1 MGKYGTNREGF
12 GAFEGGVN
20 ADKGAPLVSTSS
32 DGETALLFGPAA
44 LREIQTGVANGDF
57 AIPPDAA
64 GDTITEE
71 NPLPY
76 WTFTDVNSAGAITCA
91 VVADAFSGSGNTLRF
106 SITAGTPNSRS
117 VTLRRFIPVAS
128 TRNQAFA
135 YAPEVNTFGATN
147 TAISTIRMQSQ
158 FYQAD
163 QTTTTGAVNDS
174 GVVTFATLGTGSNWL
189 TGTVSTANAA
199 PADAAFCLI
208 TITVA
213 TAAAGTVVTSTVD
226 IPEVRLIRG
235 DQTNLFAEYRT
246 PGTYAPTGMRQQNGQ
261 LEINPNGGTGNTQL
275 GGSLTVVG
283 GTIATAGD
291 MTVASGNGDLIIK
304 DTSAGGAPRLQF
316 MTSDGTYRGGIRLG
330 STQNFAFVTG
340 NTTDDYGFVLAERFY
355 PMNGTAGSRYIFDN
369 GIRTE
374 FSGGIEVNASSNFTQ
389 GVFSSSVSAT
399 SLVASNTTTALNAS
413 GGGDVALT
421 GADTSVPITGN
432 GEVTA
437 IPNTTT
443 ATTNSARWVLI
454 SGSTYGLRRDSSTRR
469 VKTNIVQAD
478 EGVLA
483 AAKRL
488 RAVHFEPLEK
498 DEDGN
503 LRGTGQLT
511 LGLIAEE
518 IEEAGLGCAV
528 TYDAEGLPDGYDERV
543 LLAAMIHH
551 ISDLEARLAALEG
564 A

>member
-44 LREIQTGVANGDF
+44 LREIQAGVANGDF

-76 WTFTDVNSAGAITCA
+76 WTFTDVNSAGAITA
-91 VVADAFSGSGNTLRF
+91 AIVADATAGSGNVLRWSVAASTATGKSATLARY
-106 SITAGTPNSRS
+106 
-117 VTLRRFIPVAS
+117 VPVAAS
-128 TRNQAFA
+128 RNRAFA
-135 YAPEVNTFGATN
+135 HIPELNTFSATN
-147 TAISTIRMQSQ
+147 TANASVTIT
-158 FYQAD
+158 YQYYKQD
-163 QTTTTGAVNDS
+163 YTTTGPS
-174 GVVTFATLGTGSNWL
+174 GSSTATFSVLGTGTNWL
-189 TGTVSTANAA
+189 SPLVSTTNAT
-199 PADAAFCLI
+199 PSDAAFLYVEI
-208 TITVA
+208 KVSTTA
-213 TAAAGTVVTSTVD
+213 TTPASISTVD
-226 IPEVRLIRG
+226 ITEARVIRG
-235 DQTNLFAEYRT
+235 DQSIIFAEYRT
-246 PGTYAPTGMRQQNGQ
+246 PGTYAPTAIRQDGGELQ
-261 LEINPNGGTGNTQL
+261 INPNGGTGNTQL

-283 GTIATAGD
+283 GTIDTSGD
-291 MTVASGNGDLIIK
+291 MTVESGNGDLIIK
-304 DTSAGGAPRLQF
+304 DTSATGAPRLQF
-316 MTSDGTYRGGIRLG
+316 MTSDGTYRGGIRVG
-330 STQNFAFVTG
+330 ATGNFAVVTG
-340 NTTDDYGFVLAERFY
+340 NTTDDYAFVLAERFY
-355 PMNGTAGSRYIFDN
+355 PMNGTSGSRYIDDN
-369 GIRTE
+369 GTRTR
-374 FSGGIEVNASSNFTQ
+374 FSGGVDVNGSSL
-389 GVFSSSVSAT
+389 FSSSLTAT
-399 SLVASNTTTALNAS
+399 DYNAS
-413 GGGDVALT
+413 TTGVAFDATGGGDVGLT

-478 EGVLA
+478 EEVLA

-498 DEDGN
+498 DEEGN

-518 IEEAGLGCAV
+518 ILEAGLGCAV

-551 ISDLEARLAALEG
+551 ISDLEARLAALESR
-564 A
+564 

>member
-1 MGKYGTNREGF
+1 VGKYGTNLEGF

-91 VVADAFSGSGNTLRF
+91 VVADASSGSGNTLRF

-158 FYQAD
+158 FYEAD

-174 GVVTFATLGTGSNWL
+174 GVVNFATLGTGSNWL

-213 TAAAGTVVTSTVD
+213 TAAAGTVVASTVD

-246 PGTYAPTGMRQQNGQ
+246 PGTYAPTYMRQQNGELQ
-261 LEINPNGGTGNTQL
+261 ISPNGGSGNTEL
-275 GGSLTVVG
+275 GGNLTVVG
-283 GTIATAGD
+283 GTIDTSGD
-291 MTVASGNGDLIIK
+291 MTVESGNGDLIIK
-304 DTSAGGAPRLQF
+304 DTSATGAPRLQF

-369 GIRTE
+369 GTRTE
-374 FSGGIEVNASSNFTQ
+374 FSGGIEATTATFT
-389 GVFSSSVSAT
+389 S
-399 SLVASNTTTALNAS
+399 TTTAALAS
-413 GGGDVALT
+413 GGGDFTVT

-432 GEVTA
+432 GELTA

-443 ATTNSARWVLI
+443 ATTNSARWV
-454 SGSTYGLRRDSSTRR
+454 STGTNTYGLRRDSSTRR

-478 EGVLA
+478 EEVLA

-498 DEDGN
+498 DEEGN

-518 IEEAGLGCAV
+518 ILEAGLGCAV
-528 TYDAEGLPDGYDERV
+528 TYDSEGLPDGYDERV

-551 ISDLEARLAALEG
+551 ISDLEARLAALESR
-564 A
+564 